1 MKLFAFIE
9 LIRASLSAR
18 DVLVSLLALTLA
30 CHVARVPQ
38 CADLSHWRVV
48 VSSQSKLATLPER
61 LMVDQINVD
70 ARLESQE
77 PHESQEAVKQLNIT
91 GDKVLPEQPQPQKQV
106 TVASTRNAAELE
118 SQPHESMLRILK
130 NGSVLTRVQPLENGG
145 RRKLA
150 GSSSSYNAAPGRSGP
165 ARASPTG
172 SGAGSPGPSQG
183 RRFPSLALYTAPIG
197 YNTTMTALKRAVLSW
212 LRLAPPPYTP
222 HVYLIGS
229 HPLNYSRPHLSL
241 VWLARQFPR
250 HVHAIGGKGEM
261 VGGGMQG
268 GGVDVTYDGVTKM
281 NSLFALAMRE
291 QWADVAAVIDPD
303 VVLLGDVMAAV
314 ARLTWILTSSLWRVS
329 WFPFVLDNLPP
340 EIQPANHKPPAG
352 VDEAGVRRFL
362 RRHAELDSGGPVGFV
377 MWSQR
382 HFREATF
389 SAETK
394 AAAGDV
400 GASSASNRNGLQ
412 VSLFSEPMPPFLYGR
427 GPQGWQWVLRQL
439 AVGMEGRDG
448 KVGGVSREGM
458 VHVVDGT
465 GAVSAV
471 RIDPHYDSVKE
482 AERVRGGAEQSR
494 GMGGGDG
501 ESGRSGRWVALPAV
515 HSATWHGQVNEML
528 LRGGVGDW
536 GEGLG
541 EGRREGR
548 GEGQGTEGAIGGM
561 REGVGGEEEGEEGE
575 EIAWEWER
583 LGGEPTVAH
592 LRWHLAMCHG
602 PGGEH
607 PCLMRRIR
615 PGICPCEHAHASR
628 RSSLPSAPF
637 RAGPYFA
644 CSPEPPP
651 PPPRPVLA
659 ISMPNTSLSARA
671 KTISA
676 ERGEVRRVG
685 GEGRE
690 GGERRER
697 GNGRTEG
704 GQGDEE
710 GEVEVVRARGLEEV
724 VGEVAD
730 GNKAVVLVAA
740 THHYASM
747 LLSFACMWVRHS
759 FMCLSNLLVAALDPT
774 AYRIALLHG
783 LPVLY
788 DNTTAA
794 AALPAGAQGADGAE
808 GAEGLGAGGCA
819 FNSHC
824 FRHYTKLKSR
834 AVLRVLRLGYAVLW
848 SDVDVVWFDNPLP
861 LLWQYGE
868 GVLAIQSN
876 EPDPSL
882 PPNSIRRI
890 NSGFYLAR
898 PDPLTVAALTA
909 VVKHA
914 AHSRLSEQPSF
925 YDVLCG
931 EHGERRVGS
940 DACQWTNGLRVVFLP
955 RQHFPNGA
963 VYQLWGPR
971 EGDAGSGQGEVL
983 SGADGQGEVVS
994 AGDASARE
1002 ECERRGG
1009 HGTRE
1014 GEEGQV
1020 CATVCGVVK
1029 RINRLLS
1036 VQPLKTWYVAQTGDV
1051 VVGRVTELAPKRWKL
1066 AVGSAHEAQLML
1078 SAINLP
1084 GGAQRRRTAV
1094 DELNMRNIYVEGDL
1108 VTAEVQRVF
1117 HDGSV
1122 VLHTR
1127 SDKYGKLSGGLLV
1140 HVPPYLVRRLKQH
1153 FHMLSPSGPLL
1164 VFGCNG
1170 WLWVGQPPPPTSS
1183 SGPSGTQGEGA
1194 SGGVGGG
1201 AGGKGVAE
1209 TVVGVEE
1216 RERICRV
1223 AAAIRALERGGLAV
1237 DPPALARVVEWSV
1250 AMGVSVAEMG
1260 DEDFVATVVEKEVE
1274 KREADAAEGS

>member
-1 MKLFAFIE
+1 M
-9 LIRASLSAR
+9 
-18 DVLVSLLALTLA
+18 
-30 CHVARVPQ
+30 
-38 CADLSHWRVV
+38 
-48 VSSQSKLATLPER
+48 
-61 LMVDQINVD
+61 
-70 ARLESQE
+70 
-77 PHESQEAVKQLNIT
+77 
-91 GDKVLPEQPQPQKQV
+91 GD
-106 TVASTRNAAELE
+106 
-118 SQPHESMLRILK
+118 
-130 NGSVLTRVQPLENGG
+130 
-145 RRKLA
+145 RR
-150 GSSSSYNAAPGRSGP
+150 
-165 ARASPTG
+165 
-172 SGAGSPGPSQG
+172 
-183 RRFPSLALYTAPIG
+183 
-197 YNTTMTALKRAVLSW
+197 
-212 LRLAPPPYTP
+212 
-222 HVYLIGS
+222 
-229 HPLNYSRPHLSL
+229 
-241 VWLARQFPR
+241 
-250 HVHAIGGKGEM
+250 
-261 VGGGMQG
+261 
-268 GGVDVTYDGVTKM
+268 
-281 NSLFALAMRE
+281 
-291 QWADVAAVIDPD
+291 ADVAGVIDPD

-329 WFPFVLDNLPP
+329 WFPFVLDNLPL

-352 VDEAGVRRFL
+352 VDEAEVRKFL
-362 RRHAELDSGGPVGFV
+362 RQHAELDSGGPIGFV

-382 HFREATF
+382 QFREAS
-389 SAETK
+389 SAASIAAQQT
-394 AAAGDV
+394 AAARVAGAGGIRGGGEGGEV
-400 GASSASNRNGLQ
+400 GEVGEGGEGGEGEGEAAGNVAAFNRNGLR

-439 AVGMEGRDG
+439 AWASQRGDSTSGGGKGRQ
-448 KVGGVSREGM
+448 GGDKGRQGGDKGRQGGDKGRQGGDKGRQGGDKGRQGGDKGRQGGDKGRQGGDKGRERTRRKG
-458 VHVVDGT
+458 
-465 GAVSAV
+465 
-471 RIDPHYDSVKE
+471 E
-482 AERVRGGAEQSR
+482 AEEGGQ
-494 GMGGGDG
+494 
-501 ESGRSGRWVALPAV
+501 
-515 HSATWHGQVNEML
+515 
-528 LRGGVGDW
+528 GV
-536 GEGLG
+536 
-541 EGRREGR
+541 EGR
-548 GEGQGTEGAIGGM
+548 GSGGLGGGTGGAKRRRTVGGRGCGGYEKGRWRRGNRGGGKDRM
-561 REGVGGEEEGEEGE
+561 GVGVD
-575 EIAWEWER
+575 R
-583 LGGEPTVAH
+583 GEPTVAH
-592 LRWHLAMCHG
+592 LRWHVAMCHG
-602 PGGEH
+602 PGGGEMTRYGPARRRAPLSHASHPTRHLPLRARSCLLQQGFSAPAPLNGVWLLNPPLCLHPPLTGEH

-615 PGICPCEHAHASR
+615 PGICPCELAHASR
-628 RSSLPSAPF
+628 RSSLPSSPF

-659 ISMPNTSLSARA
+659 ISMPNTSLLARA
-671 KTISA
+671 KTI
-676 ERGEVRRVG
+676 
-685 GEGRE
+685 
-690 GGERRER
+690 
-697 GNGRTEG
+697 
-704 GQGDEE
+704 
-710 GEVEVVRARGLEEV
+710 
-724 VGEVAD
+724 
-730 GNKAVVLVAA
+730 
-740 THHYASM
+740 M
-747 LLSFACMWVRHS
+747 P
-759 FMCLSNLLVAALDPT
+759 NLLVAALDPT

-783 LPVLY
+783 LPVFY

-794 AALPAGAQGADGAE
+794 VFPSDAQGANGAE
-808 GAEGLGAGGCA
+808 GAEGLGPVGCA

-848 SDVDVVWFDNPLP
+848 SDVDVAWFENPLP
-861 LLWQYGE
+861 MLWQYGE

-882 PPNSIRRI
+882 PANSIRRI

-898 PDPLTVAALTA
+898 PDPLTIAALTA

-931 EHGERRVGS
+931 EHGERRVSECVACASLTAASTLVSEVGS
-940 DACQWTNGLRVVFLP
+940 DTCQWTNGLRVVFLP
-955 RQHFPNGA
+955 RQQFPNGA

-971 EGDAGSGQGEVL
+971 EGDAGSVQGEVL
-983 SGADGQGEVVS
+983 SGADGRGEVVS
-994 AGDASARE
+994 AGSATNNAAAVAAAPPPLLHVCLCGAGR
-1002 ECERRGG
+1002 G

-1036 VQPLKTWYVAQTGDV
+1036 VQPLKTWCVVDCGGDGFCCVGSDGMSVCTYMPFVVKRINRLLSVQPLKMCEAHQPPALRATTQDVVCDGNVMTCRVLHGYVAQTGDVVVGRVTELVLKRPALHLLNTTLSPPPPSPPPFPSSCPRPSLHTDCRYVAQTGDV

-1108 VTAEVQRVF
+1108 VTAEVQSVF

-1170 WLWVGQPPPPTSS
+1170 WLWVGQPPPSTSS
-1183 SGPSGTQGEGA
+1183 SGSPGTQGEGA

-1201 AGGKGVAE
+1201 AGGKRAAE
-1209 TVVGVEE
+1209 TAVRVEE

>member
-1 MKLFAFIE
+1 
-9 LIRASLSAR
+9 
-18 DVLVSLLALTLA
+18 
-30 CHVARVPQ
+30 
-38 CADLSHWRVV
+38 
-48 VSSQSKLATLPER
+48 
-61 LMVDQINVD
+61 
-70 ARLESQE
+70 
-77 PHESQEAVKQLNIT
+77 
-91 GDKVLPEQPQPQKQV
+91 
-106 TVASTRNAAELE
+106 
-118 SQPHESMLRILK
+118 
-130 NGSVLTRVQPLENGG
+130 
-145 RRKLA
+145 
-150 GSSSSYNAAPGRSGP
+150 
-165 ARASPTG
+165 
-172 SGAGSPGPSQG
+172 
-183 RRFPSLALYTAPIG
+183 
-197 YNTTMTALKRAVLSW
+197 
-212 LRLAPPPYTP
+212 
-222 HVYLIGS
+222 
-229 HPLNYSRPHLSL
+229 
-241 VWLARQFPR
+241 
-250 HVHAIGGKGEM
+250 
-261 VGGGMQG
+261 
-268 GGVDVTYDGVTKM
+268 
-281 NSLFALAMRE
+281 
-291 QWADVAAVIDPD
+291 
-303 VVLLGDVMAAV
+303 
-314 ARLTWILTSSLWRVS
+314 
-329 WFPFVLDNLPP
+329 
-340 EIQPANHKPPAG
+340 
-352 VDEAGVRRFL
+352 
-362 RRHAELDSGGPVGFV
+362 
-377 MWSQR
+377 
-382 HFREATF
+382 
-389 SAETK
+389 
-394 AAAGDV
+394 
-400 GASSASNRNGLQ
+400 
-412 VSLFSEPMPPFLYGR
+412 MPPFLYGR

-439 AVGMEGRDG
+439 AWASHGGGNGSGKGRQGEAAEGGKAREGRTGEEQVG
-448 KVGGVSREGM
+448 KEGRWAHNRVWHWLGGKSAVGRGRGLRAQQAMRHGLHGEHGELERHGEWEGHGEYAGIEPDLA
-458 VHVVDGT
+458 HVVDGT
-465 GAVSAV
+465 GAASAI
-471 RIDPHYDSVKE
+471 RIDPQYDSVKE
-482 AERVRGGAEQSR
+482 AERARGSAEQGRGVGGEGEGERGG
-494 GMGGGDG
+494 
-501 ESGRSGRWVALPAV
+501 SGRWMALPAV
-515 HSATWHGQVNEML
+515 RGATWHGQVNEML
-528 LRGGVGDW
+528 LRGEVGES
-536 GEGLG
+536 GKEQG
-541 EGRREGR
+541 EGREEELGK
-548 GEGQGTEGAIGGM
+548 EGANG
-561 REGVGGEEEGEEGE
+561 ENGVGVRGQEEEEGG

-583 LGGEPTVAH
+583 IGGEPTVAH
-592 LRWHLAMCHG
+592 LRWHLPMCHG
-602 PGGEH
+602 PEGEH

-644 CSPEPPP
+644 CSPDPPP
-651 PPPRPVLA
+651 PPPRPVLD
-659 ISMPNTSLSARA
+659 ISMPNTSLLARTR
-671 KTISA
+671 TIGA
-676 ERGEVRRVG
+676 VGRERRRVG
-685 GEGRE
+685 GEGQE
-690 GGERRER
+690 GGEKGER
-697 GNGRTEG
+697 GNGGTEG
-704 GQGDEE
+704 GQGEE
-710 GEVEVVRARGLEEV
+710 GEVEVVRAWGLEEV

-730 GNKAVVLVAA
+730 GNKAIVLVAA

-747 LLSFACMWVRHS
+747 LLSFACMLRR
-759 FMCLSNLLVAALDPT
+759 LSVPNLLVAALDPT
-774 AYRIALLHG
+774 AYRIALLHA
-783 LPVLY
+783 LPVFY

-794 AALPAGAQGADGAE
+794 AAAALPPGSHGPGADE
-808 GAEGLGAGGCA
+808 AGPEACP

-848 SDVDVVWFDNPLP
+848 NDVDVVWFENPMP

-882 PPNSIRRI
+882 PANSIRRI

-898 PDPLTVAALTA
+898 PDPLTIAALTAVVKHAAHSRLSEQPSFYDVLCGEHGERRVSGLFCLLSLLVLALLFSLTCAAFTLTA

-955 RQHFPNGA
+955 RQQFPNGA

-971 EGDAGSGQGEVL
+971 EGDAGSGQGEVV
-983 SGADGQGEVVS
+983 SGAVGQGEVVS
-994 AGDASARE
+994 AGSASARE
-1002 ECERRGG
+1002 ECERRGCVILHNNWIAGYDSKVSRMKSHKLCAAEVRLDAALQRLRALDSSVRPSSIVAVGDALPIGADASFLRG

-1108 VTAEVQRVF
+1108 VTAEVQSVF

-1153 FHMLSPSGPLL
+1153 FHMLSPTGPLL

-1170 WLWVGQPPPPTSS
+1170 WLWVGQPPPSTSPSGS
-1183 SGPSGTQGEGA
+1183 SGTAGEGA
-1194 SGGVGGG
+1194 SGGYGGSG
-1201 AGGKGVAE
+1201 GGKGVAE

-1250 AMGVSVAEMG
+1250 VMGVSVAEMG